1 MQVFSYQFEEFELD
15 LRRYE
20 LRRNGQILKLE
31 RMPMELL
38 ILMVSREG
46 ALISRVEIID
56 KLWGRDVFV
65 ETEHGINTAV
75 RKIRQTL
82 RDDPENPRFIKTLKG
97 RGYRFDAKIIRSE
110 KQRARIRARTR
121 AFPLFLWIAIVGP
134 DK

>member
-20 LRRNGQILKLE
+20 LRRNGQVLKLE
-31 RMPMELL
+31 RIPMELL

-46 ALISRVEIID
+46 ALVSREEIID

-75 RKIRQTL
+75 RKVRQTL
-82 RDDPENPRFIKTLKG
+82 RDDPENPRFVKTLKG

-110 KQRARIRARTR
+110 KTAGSDSGENESISTHCC
-121 AFPLFLWIAIVGP
+121 PN
-134 DK
+134 